1 MKKKTF
7 IEHAMDE
14 LKERKELIRKL
25 AEEDKYLD
33 FKKKKDK
40 HN

>member
-7 IEHAMDE
+7 LEHAEDVI
-14 LKERKELIRKL
+14 KERKELLKKL

-33 FKKKKDK
+33 FNKKKK
-40 HN
+40 NQ

>member
-1 MKKKTF
+1 MKNKTF
-7 IEHAMDE
+7 IEHAEDIIKE
-14 LKERKELIRKL
+14 DKDFLKRL

-33 FKKKKDK
+33 FSKKKK